1 MPSAKVNKKSK
12 KGNFKKPALPMHET
26 NSWEEEDVKMG
37 RKQEKEGHFGHAKAL
52 FDDAHGSYNY
62 KGGNMG
68 HESPNKMKY
77 DSALE
82 MGKKY
87 GSAMP
92 MKGSWMSRHSQNLLN
107 YNPIDDKASALHL
120 HDEFTKKNNIKHK

>member
-26 NSWEEEDVKMG
+26 NSWEEEDVKRG

-62 KGGNMG
+62 
-68 HESPNKMKY
+68 SPNKMKY

-82 MGKKY
+82 MGKEY

>member
-62 KGGNMG
+62 
-68 HESPNKMKY
+68 SPNKMKY

>member
-26 NSWEEEDVKMG
+26 NSWEEEDVKRG
-37 RKQEKEGHFGHAKAL
+37 RKQEREGHFGHAKAL

-62 KGGNMG
+62 
-68 HESPNKMKY
+68 SPNKMKY

-82 MGKKY
+82 MGKEY
-87 GSAMP
+87 DSAMP

-107 YNPIDDKASALHL
+107 ENPIANKASALHL

>member
-1 MPSAKVNKKSK
+1 MPNAKINKKSK
-12 KGNFKKPALPMHET
+12 KGNMPKPALPMHKT
-26 NSWEEEDVKMG
+26 NSWE
-37 RKQEKEGHFGHAKAL
+37 EGHFGHAKAL

-68 HESPNKMKY
+68 HESPNRMNK
-77 DSALE
+77 E
-82 MGKKY
+82 Y

>member
-12 KGNFKKPALPMHET
+12 KGNFKKPALPMHKT

-62 KGGNMG
+62 
-68 HESPNKMKY
+68 SPNKMKY

-82 MGKKY
+82 MGKEY

>member
-62 KGGNMG
+62 
-68 HESPNKMKY
+68 SPNKMKY

-82 MGKKY
+82 MGKEY

>member
-62 KGGNMG
+62 
-68 HESPNKMKY
+68 SPNKMKY

-82 MGKKY
+82 MGKEY

-107 YNPIDDKASALHL
+107 ENPIANKASALHL

>member
-62 KGGNMG
+62 
-68 HESPNKMKY
+68 SPNKMKY

-82 MGKKY
+82 MGKEY

-107 YNPIDDKASALHL
+107 ENPIDDKASALHL

>member
-62 KGGNMG
+62 
-68 HESPNKMKY
+68 SPNKMKY

-82 MGKKY
+82 MGKEY
-87 GSAMP
+87 DSAMP

>member
-62 KGGNMG
+62 
-68 HESPNKMKY
+68 SPNKMKY

-82 MGKKY
+82 MGKEY
-87 GSAMP
+87 GSATP

>member
-1 MPSAKVNKKSK
+1 MPSAKINKKSK
-12 KGNFKKPALPMHET
+12 KGNMPKPALPMHKT
-26 NSWEEEDVKMG
+26 NSWEEEDVKRG
-37 RKQEKEGHFGHAKAL
+37 KEQQREGHFGHAKAL

-62 KGGNMG
+62 KGDNMG
-68 HESPNKMKY
+68 HESPNKMDK
-77 DSALE
+77 E
-82 MGKKY
+82 Y

>member
-37 RKQEKEGHFGHAKAL
+37 RKQEKEGHFGHAQAL

-62 KGGNMG
+62 
-68 HESPNKMKY
+68 SPNKMKY

-82 MGKKY
+82 MGKEY
-87 GSAMP
+87 GSATP

>member
-62 KGGNMG
+62 
-68 HESPNKMKY
+68 SPNKMKY

-82 MGKKY
+82 MGKEY
-87 GSAMP
+87 DSAMP

-107 YNPIDDKASALHL
+107 ENPIANKASALHL